1 MAVTLELTMM
11 MMVSLWK
18 ITHANVADAVMDN
31 LTSAKQ
37 LDALSWMI
45 LALKRA
51 QLMEVELLTELPTK
65 MTVTLV
71 GV

>member
-1 MAVTLELTMM
+1 M

-18 ITHANVADAVMDN
+18 ITYVNVADAVMDN

-45 LALKRA
+45 LTLKDA
-51 QLMEVELLTELPTK
+51 QLMEVELLTEIPMR